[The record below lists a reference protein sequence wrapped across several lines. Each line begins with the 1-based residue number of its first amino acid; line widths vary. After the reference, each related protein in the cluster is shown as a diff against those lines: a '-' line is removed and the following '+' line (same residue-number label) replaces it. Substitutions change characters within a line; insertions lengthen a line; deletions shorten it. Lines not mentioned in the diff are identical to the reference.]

1 MISKLQSYHRI
12 DNQTSSMSTQEKI
25 IREFKKKFGIHLV
38 AGKDKLEFDMGYN
51 RADEEK
57 ANNYVE
63 SFLGDELS
71 IYSSKVLKKSKLSRI
86 VLCKN
91 LASQGEKKDG
101 LAHLHWLGFTW
112 FLGNQIILDVDQQT
126 KTYARLIIHHELYHL
141 IDSVDDF
148 NGLVDNDWKKLNPPK
163 FKYDDDLPPNQKAR
177 GNCGFVS
184 TYSRKAVHEDKAEI
198 YSRMIVDYKGI
209 EKHSRHDSVLNAKM
223 HRMKELMKAF
233 SSEFD
238 DQFWNARAKAST
250 AVPFW

>member
-1 MISKLQSYHRI
+1 M
-12 DNQTSSMSTQEKI
+12 TTQEKI
-25 IREFKKKFGIHLV
+25 ILEFKKKFGIHLV
-38 AGKDKLEFDMGYN
+38 VADKDKLEFDIGYN

-57 ANNYVE
+57 VNEYVE
-63 SFLGDELS
+63 SLLRNELS
-71 IYSSKVLKKSKLSRI
+71 IYSNKVLKRSKLSRI

-91 LASQGEKKDG
+91 LASLGEKKAG
-101 LAHLHWLGFTW
+101 LADLHWQGFTW
-112 FLGNQIILDVDQQT
+112 FLGNQIVLDVERQLD
-126 KTYARLIIHHELYHL
+126 TYARLVVHHELYHV
-141 IDSVDDF
+141 IDSADDF
-148 NGLVDNDWKKLNPPK
+148 NGLWDNDWKKLNPPN
-163 FKYDDDLPPNQKAR
+163 FKYDADLPPNQKAR

-238 DQFWNARAKAST
+238 DEFWKARAKVST
-250 AVPFW
+250 TVPFW